1 MAERTDNLLDRLF
14 PLPSAAPSPLCPGR
28 FPGITHASKVAVTEV
43 LKANHLE
50 RHSFTNEHGF
60 HNHASHH
67 LLAAFALGA
76 PARVFSAIYEVQMG
90 RTRPASKIS
99 KSITRE
105 TFWYHIGD
113 RTFHEGYL
121 QYFSDVVLK
130 DGAASAIEEYIFA
143 KSANFHDTAKVPRR
157 MLNRH
162 FAMLYHPMIYLAYG
176 LEFGIPGLVAEGEY
190 YKHVLRDIPDSALI
204 SGLAQTAVHPLQ
216 MPGLI
221 SLSDYEGQDT
231 ATDRTPTASAVTR
244 LTERFSAL
252 FLHGAQAED
261 KTSVVKRDHPN
272 IGVHAFTVLAR
283 ILQDDRFSASTL
295 GLTPHTEQV
304 EALPHYSKVGAELS
318 DAILSYTEDWM
329 VDGAD
334 AGHTEQKIEELCWA
348 ATLMYGVC
356 GWGGRKQ
363 GFACL
368 AVFNE
373 RYVDLLRLSM
383 HGVTSC
389 LFLQTMVTYL
399 SPSSA
404 SLFLR
409 TYFRMLIA
417 WWVSRGRP
425 AFPIREFYTSVP
437 ELPPRLESTAP
448 NAWLPL
454 IQMSI
459 MHTDDHLC
467 KTQRAL
473 AHFAS
478 QYGERPAGYFPELTS
493 GERPSLDGI
502 ELLDGTLFLRVAG
515 LTAERVAAAGED
527 RSLFWDVR
535 GFFV

>member
-14 PLPSAAPSPLCPGR
+14 PLPSAAPSPLCPRR
-28 FPGITHASKVAVTEV
+28 FPGITHASKVAVTEG

-76 PARVFSAIYEVQMG
+76 PARVFNAIYEVQMG
-90 RTRPASKIS
+90 RTRPASNIS
-99 KSITRE
+99 KIITRE
-105 TFWYHIGD
+105 SFWDHIGD

-221 SLSDYEGQDT
+221 SLSDYEGQDM

-363 GFACL
+363 GL
-368 AVFNE
+368 YGEFNN
-373 RYVDLLRLSM
+373 DFFHM

-437 ELPPRLESTAP
+437 ELPPRCAPDHMKLE
-448 NAWLPL
+448 
-454 IQMSI
+454 
-459 MHTDDHLC
+459 
-467 KTQRAL
+467 K
-473 AHFAS
+473 
-478 QYGERPAGYFPELTS
+478 GYFPELTS

-502 ELLDGTLFLRVAG
+502 ELLDGTLFSRVAG

-527 RSLFWDVR
+527 QSLFWDVR

>member
-14 PLPSAAPSPLCPGR
+14 PLPSAAPSPLCPER
-28 FPGITHASKVAVTEV
+28 FPGITHASKIAVAEA

-60 HNHASHH
+60 HNGGSHASHH

-76 PARVFSAIYEVQMG
+76 PARVFNAIYEVQIG
-90 RTRPASKIS
+90 RTRPASNIS
-99 KSITRE
+99 KIITRE
-105 TFWYHIGD
+105 TFWDHLGD
-113 RTFHEGYL
+113 RTFYEGYL

-130 DGAASAIEEYIFA
+130 AGAASAIEEYIFT
-143 KSANFHDTAKVPRR
+143 KSANFHDAANVPRR

-176 LEFGIPGLVAEGEY
+176 LEFGIPGLVAEAL
-190 YKHVLRDIPDSALI
+190 VL
-204 SGLAQTAVHPLQ
+204 GLAQTAVHPLQ

-221 SLSDYEGQDT
+221 SLSDFEEQDT
-231 ATDRTPTASAVTR
+231 ATDRT
-244 LTERFSAL
+244 
-252 FLHGAQAED
+252 GAQAED

-283 ILQDDRFSASTL
+283 FLQDDRFSASTL

-318 DAILSYTEDWM
+318 DAILSYTEDWL
-329 VDGAD
+329 VDGTD

-363 GFACL
+363 GL
-368 AVFNE
+368 YGEFNN
-373 RYVDLLRLSM
+373 DFFHM

-437 ELPPRLESTAP
+437 ELPRRCAPDHMKLEKGMFPVESTAL

-478 QYGERPAGYFPELTS
+478 QYGERPAGYFAELTS

>member
-1 MAERTDNLLDRLF
+1 
-14 PLPSAAPSPLCPGR
+14 
-28 FPGITHASKVAVTEV
+28 
-43 LKANHLE
+43 
-50 RHSFTNEHGF
+50 
-60 HNHASHH
+60 
-67 LLAAFALGA
+67 
-76 PARVFSAIYEVQMG
+76 MG
-90 RTRPASKIS
+90 RTRPASNIS

-105 TFWYHIGD
+105 TFWDHIGD
-113 RTFHEGYL
+113 RTFYEGYL
-121 QYFSDVVLK
+121 LYFSDVVLK

-157 MLNRH
+157 MMNRH

-176 LEFGIPGLVAEGEY
+176 LEFGIPGLVAEG
-190 YKHVLRDIPDSALI
+190 
-204 SGLAQTAVHPLQ
+204 LAQTAVHPLQ

-221 SLSDYEGQDT
+221 SPSDYEGQDT

-252 FLHGAQAED
+252 FLHGAQAQE
-261 KTSVVKRDHPN
+261 KASVVKRDHPN

-363 GFACL
+363 GL
-368 AVFNE
+368 YGEFNN
-373 RYVDLLRLSM
+373 DFF
-383 HGVTSC
+383 H
-389 LFLQTMVTYL
+389 
-399 SPSSA
+399 PSSA

-437 ELPPRLESTAP
+437 EIPPRCAPDHMKLEKGMFPTESTAP